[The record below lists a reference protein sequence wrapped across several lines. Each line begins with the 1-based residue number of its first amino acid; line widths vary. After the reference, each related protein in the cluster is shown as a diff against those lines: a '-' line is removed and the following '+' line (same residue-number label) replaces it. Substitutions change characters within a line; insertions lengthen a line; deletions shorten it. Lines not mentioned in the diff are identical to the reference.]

1 MLNIFAF
8 SVFLFSLANLT
19 NQHFRLTFTIL
30 SPYCMYCSVSAL
42 PDNPYL
48 RPEAEAGRGRT
59 SSSNGGEEVYY
70 SDSDD
75 DSASRPA
82 KNSVHM

>member
-1 MLNIFAF
+1 M
-8 SVFLFSLANLT
+8 FLFSLANLT
-19 NQHFRLTFTIL
+19 NQHFSLTFTFTTL
-30 SPYCMYCSVSAL
+30 TLYCMYCSVSAL

-48 RPEAEAGRGRT
+48 RPETEAGRGRT